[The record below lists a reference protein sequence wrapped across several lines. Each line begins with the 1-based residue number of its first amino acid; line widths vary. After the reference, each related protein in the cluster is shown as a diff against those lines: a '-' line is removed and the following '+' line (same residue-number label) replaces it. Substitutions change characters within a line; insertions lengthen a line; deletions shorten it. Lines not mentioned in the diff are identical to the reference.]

1 MSAIDPA
8 VLPAAEALL
17 PRFQRRE
24 PFRHLVIEDFFPR
37 AFAEQL
43 LDEFP
48 AFERG
53 NARNE
58 AGELGGKSTVERIRE
73 LGPAFV
79 ALDDLVRSQDFLDW
93 LSTATGI
100 PDLLY
105 DPWYFG
111 GGTHENRHGQ
121 DLDPHVDFN
130 RHPENRWHRRLNLI
144 VYLNHAW
151 EDAWGGSL
159 ELHTDPR
166 ANDNRITL
174 VTPLFNRCVVFETTE
189 WSWHGFSR
197 IELPEAQRALSRK
210 SIALYFYTRER
221 PAEELGPTHSTIYVD
236 RPLPHHLRAG
246 HVLSEDDLE
255 TIRALLTRRD
265 MHNQR
270 LYGELTRLQSLLADG
285 GGESSLAGHARRLW
299 GGVRSLHRRWQVE
312 KQPLDLL
319 SVKQAM
325 LPFAIRLPRVAR
337 QPLRALWRSLPVRSV
352 APEGAQ
358 APAEVFMTTGLSE
371 AHPTFFLGEVPPRE
385 LGTVAATHPGPFA
398 VNSYRLLYF
407 PDSDTIRLDP
417 VPTPEDLDTLYRAS
431 SQFTDPHYSSP
442 EQVERMLDYYGNC
455 LEALELMPAAG
466 EACLEV
472 GAGLAW
478 VSRACKRRDPA
489 VRTIAQDVTDECVDQ
504 CPWVD
509 DYRVGLL
516 DAVPEHQQFA
526 LISMTHVIEHLT
538 DPAAILEELAQRL
551 QPGGKLFVTAPY
563 RPRGWKPDHG
573 LQPWFDY
580 SYLHVPAHISYLSQR
595 WFEQV
600 SQRIGLRILRWDGRQ
615 DDHQAFEAV
624 LMKPLTGGKHA
635 PASQVAGKV

>member
-1 MSAIDPA
+1 MSSIDST
-8 VLPAAEALL
+8 VLPAADALL

-37 AFAEQL
+37 AYAEQL
-43 LDEFP
+43 LAEFP

-79 ALDDLVRSQDFLDW
+79 ALDDLVRSQGFLNW
-93 LSTATGI
+93 LSAATGI

-130 RHPENRWHRRLNLI
+130 RHPEHGSHRRLNLI
-144 VYLNHAW
+144 VYLNHEW

-166 ANDNRITL
+166 ASDNRITL

-189 WSWHGFSR
+189 SSWHGFSR
-197 IELPEAQRALSRK
+197 IELPEALRSRSRK

-236 RPLPHHLRAG
+236 RPLPDHLRAG
-246 HVLSEDDLE
+246 HVLSESDVE

-270 LYGELTRLQSLLADG
+270 LYGELIQLQSLLADG
-285 GGESSLAGHARRLW
+285 GGGSSVGGHARRLW
-299 GGVRSLHRRWQVE
+299 SGVRELHRHRWVE
-312 KQPLDLL
+312 RKPLDAA
-319 SVKQAM
+319 SFKRAM
-325 LPFAIRLPRVAR
+325 LPFVVRLPRGVR
-337 QPLRALWRSLPVRSV
+337 NPLRALWRSLPVRSV
-352 APEGAQ
+352 APPGAQ
-358 APAEVFMTTGLSE
+358 PPPEVSSTSGLGE
-371 AHPTFFLGEVPPRE
+371 AHPGFFLQQATPRDLGNVP
-385 LGTVAATHPGPFA
+385 LTHHGSFSA
-398 VNSYRLLYF
+398 EQYRLLYF
-407 PDSDTIRLDP
+407 PDSDTVRLDP
-417 VPTPEDLDTLYRAS
+417 VPSAQDLDMLYRGSDQFSEAS
-431 SQFTDPHYSSP
+431 YRSP
-442 EQVERMLDYYGNC
+442 EQVERLLDYYGNC
-455 LEALELMPAAG
+455 VDSLELLPADG

-478 VSRACKRRDPA
+478 ISRVCKQRRPG
-489 VRTIAQDVTDECVDQ
+489 VRTLAQDLSDEARDQ

-509 DYRVGLL
+509 DYRVGPIEV
-516 DAVPEHQQFA
+516 VPAEQRFA
-526 LISMTHVIEHLT
+526 LISLTHVIEHLP
-538 DPAAILEELAQRL
+538 DPGGMLEILAQRL
-551 QPGGKLFVTAPY
+551 LPGGRIFLTAPY

-573 LQPWFDY
+573 LRPWLDY
-580 SYLHVPAHISYLSQR
+580 SYLHVPAHISYLSKR
-595 WFEQV
+595 WFQAIAA
-600 SQRIGLRILRWDGRQ
+600 RTGLRLQHWDARH
-615 DDHQAFEAV
+615 DDHTAFEAV
-624 LMKPLTGGKHA
+624 LLKPAKPRG
-635 PASQVAGKV
+635 